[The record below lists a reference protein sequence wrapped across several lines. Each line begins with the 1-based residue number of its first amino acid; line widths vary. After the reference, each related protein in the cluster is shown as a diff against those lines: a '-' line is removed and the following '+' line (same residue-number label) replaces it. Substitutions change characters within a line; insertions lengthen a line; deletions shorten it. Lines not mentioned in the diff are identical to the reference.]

1 MKNNLLQMKKI
12 LSILALTVLIGSCK
26 KAAAIDPIVACEKAG
41 TTFNDA
47 TSAYIAD
54 ITNVKKCQAFISA
67 AESLIKNCPTIS
79 AADKKAA
86 QASIATVKCN

>member
-1 MKNNLLQMKKI
+1 MKKV
-12 LSILALTVLIGSCK
+12 LSILALTVLLGSCK
-26 KAAAIDPIVACEKAG
+26 KAVAIDPLVACEKAG
-41 TTFNDA
+41 TTFNEA
-47 TSAYIAD
+47 TTAYIAD
-54 ITNVKKCQAFISA
+54 INNIQKCQAFINA